1 VVAKS
6 ALNSTLSALDCMVMG
21 SGPPLIYLPGL
32 APENRRP
39 VGSIRS
45 SELSGMAPY
54 ARHFTTYWVGR
65 PIGLTPGT
73 SFGEITA
80 EVADALRETFDEPVS
95 LVGVSTGGSF
105 AQQLAAEH
113 PDIVRRV
120 VLISSG
126 CRLAGEAAHTQRVM
140 IDVVSRRGPR
150 SAVAAYGWDILPA
163 WRGRSLAAAAM
174 WAFGLRL
181 YPGARDTRDFLATL
195 MAELDF
201 DLATLPTITAPTRI
215 INGGRDRFY
224 PPELI
229 EETARLVP
237 GSRVSV
243 HPKRGHIGVVSDRDA
258 VREAIDFLRA

>member
-1 VVAKS
+1 VVTKS

-32 APENRRP
+32 APENCRP
-39 VGSIRS
+39 IGSIRS
-45 SELSGMAPY
+45 GELSGMAPY
-54 ARHFTTYWVGR
+54 ARHFTTYWLGR
-65 PIGLTPGT
+65 PKGLTPGA
-73 SFGEITA
+73 SFAELTA
-80 EVADALRETFDEPVS
+80 VLADALREKFDEPVS
-95 LVGVSTGGSF
+95 LVGISTGGSF

-113 PDIVRRV
+113 PDVVRRA

-126 CRLAGEAAHTQRVM
+126 CRLDGHAAHTQRVM
-140 IDVVSRRGPR
+140 IDVVARRGPR
-150 SAVAAYGWDILPA
+150 TAVAAYGWDVLPA
-163 WRGRSLAAAAM
+163 WRGRTVAAAAM

-201 DLATLPTITAPTRI
+201 DLATLPTITAPTLI

-224 PPELI
+224 PPALV
-229 EETARLVP
+229 EETARLIP
-237 GSRVSV
+237 GARSSV

-258 VREAIDFLRA
+258 VREAIGFLRD